1 MHGNTNSALSRTT
14 DVVAVPSDTHRDVGI
29 NTISHVSSQRKK

>member
-14 DVVAVPSDTHRDVGI
+14 NVVAVPSDTHRNVGI
-29 NTISHVSSQRKK
+29 NTMNHVSNRR